1 MLDFQFM
8 IEICMFSLRFCY
20 KLYKSY
26 DELNYLKCNLQFS
39 LLVISCEVR
48 GVKFIWD
55 LIKNFITRIQFNL
68 SHSAMLLVMAS

>member
-1 MLDFQFM
+1 MLSM
-8 IEICMFSLRFCY
+8 RFVIYC
-20 KLYKSY
+20 KSY